1 MKKQEKQ
8 GNENLFRACSRAP
21 RREPQ
26 PYLSR
31 RPGLRG
37 RLLRLRAWL
46 AAA

>member
-1 MKKQEKQ
+1 MKKQANQ
-8 GNENLFRACSRAP
+8 GKRGALRACSKAR